1 MNDKVKTFLW
11 IAACVVVYVVLIPFQ
26 AYRMGY
32 NKGHEAEASEWAQYG
47 YETAIDTVISILG
60 TETGAGNDSTLTRIV
75 FNDTIVYDLN
85 FDPNKFSP
93 KNDSIT
99 PNLK

>member
-1 MNDKVKTFLW
+1 MSDTVKQFLM
-11 IAACVVVYVVLIPFQ
+11 IAAIIAIYVVIIPFQ
-26 AYRMGY
+26 TYRMGY
-32 NKGHEAEASEWAQYG
+32 NKGREAEAVEWAEFG
-47 YETAIDTVISILG
+47 YNAAVDTVVSIMNAE
-60 TETGAGNDSTLTRIV
+60 TEAGDDSTLTRIV

>member
-1 MNDKVKTFLW
+1 MSDKVKMFLW
-11 IAACVVVYVVLIPFQ
+11 IAGCIVIYAVLIPFQ
-26 AYRMGY
+26 AYRVGY
-32 NKGHEAEASEWAQYG
+32 NKGREATATEWAQYG
-47 YETAIDTVISILG
+47 FDTALDTVISILD
-60 TETGAGNDSTLTRIV
+60 TETSAGNDSTVTRIV
-75 FNDTIVYDLN
+75 FNDTIVYNLT

>member
-11 IAACVVVYVVLIPFQ
+11 IAACVVIYVVLIPFQ
-26 AYRMGY
+26 TYRMGY
-32 NKGHEAEASEWAQYG
+32 NKGHQATAVEWAEYG
-47 YETAIDTVISILG
+47 YTAAIDTVISIMDA
-60 TETGAGNDSTLTRIV
+60 ETSAGNDSTLTRIV